1 MREKTKKRLKL
12 ALKILCW
19 TTAAAFVAGVLAF
32 AVAWCMIDWTD
43 EGTNDYPGG
52 VVLRDSSGEVLRVSL
67 GDGDVDCRPYYKADS
82 DDWIVKA
89 LVAAEDR
96 RFFEHSGVNVP
107 SVVRA
112 AFQNITS
119 LRRVSGASTITMQ
132 ATQIGRAH
140 V

>member
-19 TTAAAFVAGVLAF
+19 TTAAAFVAGVVTF

-43 EGTNDYPGG
+43 EGANDYPGG

-67 GDGDVDCRPYYKADS
+67 GEGDVDCRPYYKADA

-89 LVAAEDR
+89 LVASEDGT
-96 RFFEHSGVNVP
+96 FWTHCGVRP
-107 SVVRA
+107 LSVLRA
-112 AFQNITS
+112 AVQNILTG
-119 LRRVSGASTITMQ
+119 RRV
-132 ATQIGRAH
+132 
-140 V
+140 